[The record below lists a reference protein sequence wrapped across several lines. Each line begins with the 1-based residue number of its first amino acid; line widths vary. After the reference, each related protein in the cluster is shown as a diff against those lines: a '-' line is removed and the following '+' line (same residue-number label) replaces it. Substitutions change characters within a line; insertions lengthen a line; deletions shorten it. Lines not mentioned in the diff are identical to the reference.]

1 MFQFLKKSKKSVS
14 PSAGYT
20 SSMPVS
26 TDSSNQN
33 DKPQYLGN
41 ADKIH
46 WPKIEFAFRS
56 GNKNYFCWN
65 QDIMISWERMEAAKM
80 IYRELDYQM
89 NPTMLTQHWEAIESL
104 LTDPKKKVEKKMLEI
119 GVLNESM
126 KQAQNLSIRLDTQI
140 KLATVKYFDEYE
152 DPFGYDH
159 KYNLEKVKFWSSN
172 NDISTFFLNLPQNQ
186 YLQPS
191 EGLQENFQSCLKGI
205 AVMNIKNMELHSTL
219 MNSENLSQDIKKELD
234 LQKEWMLAM
243 SHWSDVPITSFI

>member
-1 MFQFLKKSKKSVS
+1 MFQFFKKSKKSVS
-14 PSAGYT
+14 PLGGFT

-26 TDSSNQN
+26 TDSSNQIE
-33 DKPQYLGN
+33 KPQYLGN

-46 WPKIEFAFRS
+46 WPKIEFAFKS

-89 NPTMLTQHWEAIESL
+89 NPSMLTQHWEAIESI

-140 KLATVKYFDEYE
+140 KLGTVKYFDEYE

-159 KYNLEKVKFWSSN
+159 KYNLEKVKFWASN
-172 NDISTFFLNLPQNQ
+172 NDISSFFLNLPQNQ
-186 YLQPS
+186 FLVPS
-191 EGLQENFQSCLKGI
+191 AELQENFQSCLKAI
-205 AVMNIKNMELHSTL
+205 AVMNIKSIEIHSTL

-234 LQKEWMLAM
+234 LQREWMSAM
-243 SHWSDVPITSFI
+243 SSWSDVPITSFT

>member
-1 MFQFLKKSKKSVS
+1 
-14 PSAGYT
+14 
-20 SSMPVS
+20 
-26 TDSSNQN
+26 
-33 DKPQYLGN
+33 
-41 ADKIH
+41 
-46 WPKIEFAFRS
+46 
-56 GNKNYFCWN
+56 
-65 QDIMISWERMEAAKM
+65 MEAAKM

-172 NDISTFFLNLPQNQ
+172 NDISTFFFESASKSISATLGRVTREFPELFERNSSNEHKEHGTSFYFDELGKFKSGYKERIRFAKGMDVSYESLVRRSYYQF
-186 YLQPS
+186 YLDYS
-191 EGLQENFQSCLKGI
+191 IWLE
-205 AVMNIKNMELHSTL
+205 A
-219 MNSENLSQDIKKELD
+219 IKK
-234 LQKEWMLAM
+234 QK
-243 SHWSDVPITSFI
+243 